1 MRGMQK
7 VKTEKSFTFILES
20 RKLEIFKEVGL
31 GALINVEGHGLLFIW
46 VGLSSTILY
55 NTPHDIS
62 PFFFCSIIKY
72 IQK

>member
-62 PFFFCSIIKY
+62 SFFFCSIIKY